1 MTYNVS
7 LERMSGI
14 PSIIVVG
21 TGGTGGFVAE
31 GLSRLLAGYKIQ
43 LIFVDPDRVEPP
55 NLIRQN
61 FFTADLGKFK
71 AQVLAERLSRQY
83 GMTIGYSVMP
93 YEKDMFNVTGSGG
106 MTRVAMNQIIIGCV
120 DGPDARRSILES
132 MDWNK
137 WWIDSGNGFNSG
149 QVLIGNT
156 TEKEKLQEA
165 FDSEAHL
172 VRMLPVPSLQQ
183 PALLAP
189 TPKIKLQ
196 PDCAEALQQDT
207 QSPTINQAMAVLV
220 LDMVNHLLRGT
231 LNYMGVYLDMDAGSM
246 QRVPATPINV
256 ARMMSIKTVMLMAN
270 QCSLG
275 GRYHIPQGA
284 YLRRRNPDG
293 DNDDDE

>member
-7 LERMSGI
+7 LERMRGM
-14 PSIIVVG
+14 PAIIVVG

-31 GLSRLLAGYKIQ
+31 GLCRLLAGYKIQ

-61 FFTADLGKFK
+61 FYVSDLGKFK
-71 AQVLAERLSRQY
+71 AQALAERFTRQY
-83 GMTIGYSVMP
+83 RMRIGYSVMP
-93 YEKDMFNVTGSGG
+93 YEKDTFRKLS
-106 MTRVAMNQIIIGCV
+106 NQILIGCV

-132 MDWNK
+132 MDWEK

-149 QVLIGNT
+149 QVLLGNT
-156 TEKEKLQEA
+156 TEKEKLAEA
-165 FDSEAHL
+165 FDSSAEL

-189 TPKIKLQ
+189 NPKIIR
-196 PDCAEALQQDT
+196 PVDCAEAVQQEE

-231 LNYMGVYLDMDAGSM
+231 LNYMGVYLDMEAGTM
-246 QRVPATPINV
+246 RRVPATPTVV
-256 ARMMSIKTVMLMAN
+256 ARMMSMKTGYLMAN
-270 QCSLG
+270 QCALG

-284 YLRRRNPDG
+284 YLQRRNPEG

>member
-7 LERMSGI
+7 LERMRGM
-14 PSIIVVG
+14 PAIIVVG

-31 GLSRLLAGYKIQ
+31 GLCRLLAGYKIQ
-43 LIFVDPDRVEPP
+43 LIFVDPDRIETP

-61 FFTADLGKFK
+61 FYVADLGKFK

-83 GMTIGYSVMP
+83 CMKIGYSVMP
-93 YEKDMFNVTGSGG
+93 YEKDTFRRIS
-106 MTRVAMNQIIIGCV
+106 NQIIIGCV

-132 MDWNK
+132 MDWQK

-156 TEKEKLQEA
+156 TEKDKLAEA
-165 FDSEAHL
+165 FDSNEEL

-189 TPKIKLQ
+189 IPKIIR
-196 PDCAEALQQDT
+196 PVDCAEAIQNQD

-220 LDMVNHLLRGT
+220 LDMVNHLLRET
-231 LNYMGVYLDMDAGSM
+231 LNYMGVYLDMEAGTM
-246 QRVPATPINV
+246 HRVPATPKVV
-256 ARMMSIKTVMLMAN
+256 ARMMSMKQGFLMAN
-270 QCSLG
+270 QCALG

-284 YLRRRNPDG
+284 YLQRRNPEG